1 MHLLIICKKKYQN
14 VHKTWR
20 LLLLWQPQRETR
32 LLSKTPFIPCADL
45 ERYTHHPQNTRTHQ
59 RSHSKIKM
67 ENMRIQ
73 SLTCLLLENK
83 SKRHPRYNTIQLG
96 TGWPKKFKMDLKV
109 VITRSKNGP
118 NFIQKWSNLDLKW
131 PKLSCPSCLKVV
143 QNLLGHPVELGFF
156 EPRFWHSKS
165 GIVVNNLFPNLKQN
179 STFIGN

>member
-73 SLTCLLLENK
+73 SLTCLKLENK
-83 SKRHPRYNTIQLG
+83 SKRHPRYIINSKKLG
-96 TGWPKKFKMDLKV
+96 TGWPNKFLMVIRTHIKRVQNWPKSGLNLIKMCSKVGPELNKIDLK
-109 VITRSKNGP
+109 
-118 NFIQKWSNLDLKW
+118 L
-131 PKLSCPSCLKVV
+131 V

-165 GIVVNNLFPNLKQN
+165 GIVVNNLF
-179 STFIGN
+179 S